1 MWTTEQA
8 FAVFQMVDDLREAI
22 WHCAILSR
30 SRTDIAI
37 SSGLSLPTAT
47 TKYRRPAV
55 LILNAPSIQKQGT
68 DRAPLVYPKHSATF
82 VRIVSAAQNSPP
94 AVSLAEDAV
103 SVAERG
109 WQQRAISDAF
119 RAPISSNSLP

>member
-30 SRTDIAI
+30 SRTNIAI
-37 SSGLSLPTAT
+37 SSSLSLPTVT
-47 TKYRRPAV
+47 TKISATRRSDPQRTFHTKTTHRQ
-55 LILNAPSIQKQGT
+55 S
-68 DRAPLVYPKHSATF
+68 PLVYPKHSAIF

-94 AVSLAEDAV
+94 AVSLAEDGV

-119 RAPISSNSLP
+119 RAPISSDSQA